1 MKRNVKR
8 YLYFLEVVLYIQ
20 LILFSSFRFLFSS
33 GLFSSLNISTILL
46 QLTHAYNM
54 MYKFLQVLS
63 INIYNKTDTYLLLL
77 WLYLIFTEDNSK
89 VSRNV
94 RRNKWRWSSTF
105 GYSAFSKYRKFIA
118 FPKFSLLHLRL
129 TLINLCPNLLF
140 CLFIHNNSNKI
151 YTLKVYNVTHNA
163 WSFS

>member
-33 GLFSSLNISTILL
+33 GLFSSSNISTILL

-94 RRNKWRWSSTF
+94 RRNK
-105 GYSAFSKYRKFIA
+105 
-118 FPKFSLLHLRL
+118 
-129 TLINLCPNLLF
+129 
-140 CLFIHNNSNKI
+140 
-151 YTLKVYNVTHNA
+151 
-163 WSFS
+163 